1 MTTFPALVPSS
12 RVFTP
17 GEYPATAFSAFSGVQ
32 NRVRHSNV
40 LIVAQLQLSFI
51 GLPEADM
58 LAIWQHYAG
67 RRGSFRSFDLPAEV
81 VSFGSI
87 TDYVPGVYLWRYAGP
102 GVVEDLPCGGHNVTL
117 TLETV
122 PPVASN
128 VVGADLRMTLSLAA
142 GAGAA
147 GSYAPGITLSIT
159 LSISTGA
166 AAIAQNGVS
175 STIALSLAA
184 GAADGGSSDPNFSSV
199 SLLLHMDGSNG
210 STTFTD
216 SSSNAL
222 TVTANGSA
230 QISTAEAKWGTGALR
245 TTRSAGQLTL
255 PSTAL
260 LELTGDFTIEFWV
273 YAVQDRGRLVDL
285 AGWPST
291 FEINQNSTAEVGN
304 NAYKIYIRNA
314 DVELFDN
321 VAIGLANQVWRHVA
335 LTRSGTDLRLFGGGT
350 LYGTRTHSST
360 LTVSGVAGR
369 AAGLDYFDGYIDDFR
384 VTKGVAR
391 YTANFT
397 APTAPFPNS

>member
-1 MTTFPALVPSS
+1 VTTFPALVPSS

-17 GEYPATAFSAFSGVQ
+17 GDYPATAFSAFSGVQ

-40 LIVAQLQLSFI
+40 LIAAQLQLSFI

-128 VVGADLRMTLSLAA
+128 VVGADLQMTLSLAA
-142 GAGAA
+142 GAGTA

-166 AAIAQNGVS
+166 AVVERNGVF

-184 GAADGGSSDPNFSSV
+184 GAAQNLGRPGI
-199 SLLLHMDGSNG
+199 
-210 STTFTD
+210 
-216 SSSNAL
+216 
-222 TVTANGSA
+222 A
-230 QISTAEAKWGTGALR
+230 QTI
-245 TTRSAGQLTL
+245 TL
-255 PSTAL
+255 S
-260 LELTGDFTIEFWV
+260 
-273 YAVQDRGRLVDL
+273 L
-285 AGWPST
+285 AGG
-291 FEINQNSTAEVGN
+291 TA
-304 NAYKIYIRNA
+304 
-314 DVELFDN
+314 
-321 VAIGLANQVWRHVA
+321 
-335 LTRSGTDLRLFGGGT
+335 TGGT
-350 LYGTRTHSST
+350 AASDYWADMSVQLYGWES
-360 LTVSGVAGR
+360 LAYVKWWG
-369 AAGLDYFDGYIDDFR
+369 
-384 VTKGVAR
+384 
-391 YTANFT
+391 N
-397 APTAPFPNS
+397 

>member
-1 MTTFPALVPSS
+1 
-12 RVFTP
+12 VFTP

-40 LIVAQLQLSFI
+40 LIAAQLQLSFI

-147 GSYAPGITLSIT
+147 GSYAAGITLSIT

-166 AAIAQNGVS
+166 AVIAQNGVV
-175 STIALSLAA
+175 STITLGLAAGVAQGDVSVSGIDWSMVLALAAGPAQNLGRAGIAQTITLSLAA
-184 GAADGGSSDPNFSSV
+184 GVADDGMGYTWQNPNTFNPTANSYRLYSNGFARLSTTTLAGYEKNALLADLTLGRSV
-199 SLLLHMDGSNG
+199 SIVVN
-210 STTFTD
+210 STTHSATVSVAGSLEDANTSTERVIVTFSPTPAFTNTTLSD
-216 SSSNAL
+216 TAMVL
-222 TVTANGSA
+222 TV
-230 QISTAEAKWGTGALR
+230 L
-245 TTRSAGQLTL
+245 
-255 PSTAL
+255 
-260 LELTGDFTIEFWV
+260 
-273 YAVQDRGRLVDL
+273 
-285 AGWPST
+285 
-291 FEINQNSTAEVGN
+291 
-304 NAYKIYIRNA
+304 
-314 DVELFDN
+314 
-321 VAIGLANQVWRHVA
+321 
-335 LTRSGTDLRLFGGGT
+335 
-350 LYGTRTHSST
+350 
-360 LTVSGVAGR
+360 
-369 AAGLDYFDGYIDDFR
+369 
-384 VTKGVAR
+384 
-391 YTANFT
+391 
-397 APTAPFPNS
+397 